1 MRGSGTV
8 NKPCGCNF
16 GGEQTMKNRERLKK
30 SRSKRENDG
39 IWRSMLRDNDGIW
52 GTIEKRVFS
61 FVL

>member
-1 MRGSGTV
+1 MWSQ
-8 NKPCGCNF
+8 NF

-61 FVL
+61 SVL